1 MLPCRDRP
9 MVASGGRSAAAT
21 ATPSELVLR
30 GSLARGGPLRAKMC
44 TSSLYCSARGR
55 HPAVW
60 RMRTAAEK
68 DIVRKPEPVLRLRR
82 YWQDATL
89 SWPAPAR
96 LCCQSFSLLTPS
108 RRAGLRSGEPMPIAG
123 GNLGAPKLAPPLPL
137 QRPRVPGPCRAFSGE
152 ELRITDR
159 IRRLPTART
168 SLHQL
173 HCLKTHKL
181 RLSVFALFCLRHY
194 SEPIG
199 TALGCARA
207 VSCYGSFG
215 HGSKRGST
223 FAVGRKSMCQPWK
236 VSA

>member
-1 MLPCRDRP
+1 VHFKSVLLGTGPAPRRLADAHR
-9 MVASGGRSAAAT
+9 SGKGHRAQAGAG
-21 ATPSELVLR
+21 ATPSSL
-30 GSLARGGPLRAKMC
+30 LARRDAVRAG
-44 TSSLYCSARGR
+44 AG
-55 HPAVW
+55 
-60 RMRTAAEK
+60 AA
-68 DIVRKPEPVLRLRR
+68 
-82 YWQDATL
+82 
-89 SWPAPAR
+89 
-96 LCCQSFSLLTPS
+96 CCQSFSLLTPS

-123 GNLGAPKLAPPLPL
+123 GNLGAPKLAPPLQL

-215 HGSKRGST
+215 HGSKGGST